1 MLSKTV
7 GKILDNSFY
16 WPTILKDAHCF
27 YMEGLQCQ
35 ATLNIFKREEMSLK
49 PILEVEIFDLWGI
62 DFMGSFSPLNVKEYI
77 VVAVDYVSKWVEA
90 IPNKTKNHR
99 ELLKFITRNIFS
111 RYGSPRAIINEGGSE
126 FNHLHF
132 HALLKKYGV
141 HHCVTTPYHVQANG
155 QVAVSNIEV
164 NNILKII
171 I

>member
-111 RYGSPRAIINEGGSE
+111 
-126 FNHLHF
+126 
-132 HALLKKYGV
+132 
-141 HHCVTTPYHVQANG
+141 
-155 QVAVSNIEV
+155 
-164 NNILKII
+164 
-171 I
+171 